1 MRRLPGI
8 LLLTVATLIV
18 IVALLVSGLRLVL
31 PQLDAWRPQLL
42 EKISTL
48 TGTPVDASQITAS
61 WQTFG
66 PTLDARDIHVGLK
79 DGGTMAVK
87 RVTLALDVWQS
98 LLHMRWQFRDLTF
111 WQLQAH
117 TNTPIQTNDGGESLK
132 TDRISDLFLRQFD
145 HFTLR
150 DSHLSFLTL
159 SGQRA
164 ELAVPQ
170 LTWLNGRNRHRAEGQ
185 LSLSSLTGQHGVM
198 QVRMDLRDEDGLLNK
213 GRVWLQADDIDVK
226 PWLGRWMQDNI
237 ALKSARFSL
246 EGWMTIEKGDVAS
259 GDVWL
264 KKGGASWQGDNEVH
278 HLSVDNLT
286 AHLSHDKQSW
296 AFYIP
301 DTRIAIDDK
310 PWPSG
315 ALAMAWI
322 PAQDVGGDDR
332 QRSDELRIRASNLA
346 LSGLSGLQPFA
357 DKLAPS
363 LGELWRTTQPGG
375 KINLLALDIPLQAT
389 EKTRFQAQW
398 SDLAWKQWKLLPG
411 AEHFSGSLNGSVE
424 HGELRAHM
432 AKALMPYAGVFRA
445 PLEIAAGEATQRQ
458 RVYA

>member
-111 WQLQAH
+111 WQLQVH

-198 QVRMDLRDEDGLLNK
+198 LVRMDLRDEDGLLNK

-398 SDLAWKQWKLLPG
+398 SDLAWKQWKLLP
-411 AEHFSGSLNGSVE
+411 
-424 HGELRAHM
+424 
-432 AKALMPYAGVFRA
+432 
-445 PLEIAAGEATQRQ
+445 
-458 RVYA
+458 